1 MAADMEHRE
10 GYHLRDMNT
19 LGEVQIAD
27 EVVAIISGLAALE
40 VEGVAKMSGN
50 VPNELVS
57 MLGMKNLSKGVKV
70 SITPEHVK
78 IDLALEMKYGYS
90 IPKVSAQVQD
100 KVKSAI
106 ESMTGLSVEC
116 VNVHIVGVLADK
128 PVKTA
133 KTSKAAKTRKTA
145 SKN

>member
-1 MAADMEHRE
+1 MAIDMKHPD
-10 GYHLRDMNT
+10 GYQLHGTNAI
-19 LGEVQIAD
+19 GEVQIAD

-57 MLGMKNLSKGVKV
+57 ILGMKNLSKGVKV
-70 SITPEHVK
+70 EVSPDNVQ

-90 IPKVSAQVQD
+90 IPKVSAQVQE

-106 ESMTGLSVEC
+106 ESMTGLTVER
-116 VNVHIVGVLADK
+116 VNVHIVGVAVDK
-128 PVKTA
+128 PQKNQRAKRTTNQNVK
-133 KTSKAAKTRKTA
+133 K
-145 SKN
+145 

>member
-1 MAADMEHRE
+1 MAIDMKHQD
-10 GYHLRDMNT
+10 GYHLHGTNAI
-19 LGEVQIAD
+19 GEVQIAD

-70 SITPEHVK
+70 EVSPDNVK

-90 IPKVSAQVQD
+90 IPKVSAQVQE

-106 ESMTGLSVEC
+106 ESMTGLTVES
-116 VNVHIVGVLADK
+116 VNVHIVGVAVDK
-128 PVKTA
+128 PQKVQKTKRTTNQIVK
-133 KTSKAAKTRKTA
+133 K
-145 SKN
+145 

>member
-1 MAADMEHRE
+1 MAIDMERQD
-10 GYHLRDMNT
+10 GYHT
-19 LGEVQIAD
+19 HKSGVFGEVQIAD

-70 SITPEHVK
+70 QVSPDNVQ

-90 IPKVSAQVQD
+90 IPKVSAQVQE
-100 KVKSAI
+100 KVRSAI
-106 ESMTGLSVEC
+106 ESMTGLTVER
-116 VNVHIVGVLADK
+116 VNVHIVGVAVEK
-128 PVKTA
+128 PQKVQKPKRAVTHIVK
-133 KTSKAAKTRKTA
+133 KQ
-145 SKN
+145 